1 MWRRWMRKFYD
12 SGETREVRMFQ
23 VIAIGGIIA
32 SGLGTITSAVT
43 GLPLVV
49 LVGTLL
55 GGVVLYALMHIVRR
69 TQKTQL
75 CSCILIVGLN
85 VFLIPISYFSGG
97 GIRSGLGVWF
107 VLGIFI
113 TFLLLK
119 GVAFWLMS
127 VVSFTS
133 MIVTYVVSYLHPE
146 LVVPFESELMS
157 YQDMVFSILIVALV
171 VGLVI
176 RFQNYIYEEEQKK
189 VVAQKEELE
198 RVYETKNRFFANMS
212 HEIRTPINTII
223 GLNEMILRED
233 VSDEI
238 AENAIHIQEASKML
252 LALINDVLDMSKI
265 ESGKMEIVPVQYET
279 GAMFSELVNII
290 WIRAHEKKLEFKIDI
305 SREIPSMLYGD
316 EVRIKQIVTNLLT
329 NAVKYTQK
337 GYVTLTARGE
347 QIGNNRILLTISVKD
362 SGIGIKK
369 EDMQYLFQSFKRVDE
384 GKNSHIEGTGLGLSI
399 SSQLVSM
406 MGGKITVDS
415 IYQQGSVFTVQIEQD
430 IVDINPMGRMD
441 FMSRGTG
448 QKRKRYQQSFEAPD
462 AKVLIVDDNEM
473 NLIVA
478 KKLLRGTKIQ
488 VDLAKSGKECLDCTK
503 HKLYNVIFMDHMMP
517 QMDGVET
524 LSKLRVQ
531 KNGLCRET
539 PVIALTANVV
549 PGADKIYR
557 DMGFQGYLA
566 KPITGSLLEAIL
578 LKYLPK
584 ELVEYNALSE
594 EEEDDEQLIRL
605 VSSKRKK
612 KVYITTDCVCDL
624 PEEAFKQYE
633 IGDMYYYVGTGTAR
647 FCDISEITSG
657 NLLEYLGTQK
667 EHVKTQCASVEEYET
682 FFANALGIGEQ
693 VIHISMAQYASA
705 GYKTALAAAQGF
717 DNVTVVDSGHL
728 SSGLGLMVLYAADLA
743 KKGHQA
749 KEILDELERL
759 KTRISTSFIVPSPD
773 CLYRSGRIGKQV
785 RDICEMLKLHPVLK
799 LKRSKIVVGGIK
811 SGSIRQSYASYIRNM
826 LKGKK
831 NIDTRVL
838 FVTYAGCT
846 VRQQKEFIEEVNK
859 YQKFDKIILQK
870 ASATISSNCGL
881 GAMGIIFMEQE
892 KK

>member
-1 MWRRWMRKFYD
+1 MWKRWMRKFYD

-23 VIAIGGIIA
+23 VIAIGGIA
-32 SGLGTITSAVT
+32 AAVLAAVTSAAT
-43 GLPLVV
+43 GLSLTVV
-49 LVGTLL
+49 IGILL
-55 GGVVLYALMHIVRR
+55 GGLVLYALMHVVRH
-69 TQKTQL
+69 TKKTQL
-75 CSCILIVGLN
+75 CSCILIAGLN
-85 VFLIPISYFSGG
+85 VFLIPIAYFAGG
-97 GIRSGLGVWF
+97 GIRSGIGAWF
-107 VLGIFI
+107 VLGIFVV
-113 TFLLLK
+113 FLLLK
-119 GVAFWLMS
+119 GVVFWLMLA
-127 VVSFTS
+127 VSFAS
-133 MIVTYVVSYLHPE
+133 MIATYVVSYLYPE

-157 YQDMVFSILIVALV
+157 YQDMVFSILIVSLI

-189 VVAQKEELE
+189 VLVKNEELE
-198 RVYETKNRFFANMS
+198 RVYETKNKFFANMS

-252 LALINDVLDMSKI
+252 LALINDILDMSKI

-305 SREIPSMLYGD
+305 SPEIPSMLFGD

-347 QIGNNRILLTISVKD
+347 QIGNNRLLLTISVKD
-362 SGIGIKK
+362 SGAGIKK

-399 SSQLVSM
+399 SSQLVGM

-415 IYQQGSVFTVQIEQD
+415 IYQKGSVFTVQIEQD
-430 IVDINPMGRMD
+430 IVDANPMGRMD
-441 FMSRGTG
+441 FMNRGSG

-473 NLIVA
+473 NLLVA

-488 VDLAKSGKECLDCTK
+488 ADLAKSGKECLECTK
-503 HKLYNVIFMDHMMP
+503 HKFYNVIFMDHMMP
-517 QMDGVET
+517 EMDGVET
-524 LSKLRVQ
+524 LSKLRRQ
-531 KNGLCRET
+531 ENGLCREV

-566 KPITGSLLEAIL
+566 KPISGSLLEAML
-578 LKYLPK
+578 LKHLPK
-584 ELVEYNALSE
+584 ELVEYNALSSEDE
-594 EEEDDEQLIRL
+594 EENSGLIQL

-633 IGDMYYYVGTGTAR
+633 IGDMYYYVNVGKAR
-647 FCDISEITSG
+647 FCDVNEITSG
-657 NLLEYLGTQK
+657 NLLEYLATHE
-667 EHVKTQCASVEEYET
+667 EHAKSHCASVEEYET
-682 FFANALGIGEQ
+682 FFANALSIGEQ
-693 VIHISMAQYASA
+693 VIHISMAQHASD
-705 GYKTALAAAQGF
+705 GYKTAMAAAQGF

-728 SSGLGLMVLYAADLA
+728 SSGMGLMVIHAADMA
-743 KKGHQA
+743 KKGYQTG
-749 KEILDELERL
+749 EILNELE
-759 KTRISTSFIVPSPD
+759 KIKSRISTSFIVPSAD
-773 CLYRSGRIGKQV
+773 CMYRSGKVGKPV
-785 RDICEMLKLHPVLK
+785 KDICDLLNLHPVLA
-799 LKRSKIVVGGIK
+799 LKRSRITLSGIK
-811 SGSIRQSYASYIRNM
+811 SGNLKRSYNDYIRKA

-838 FVTYAGCT
+838 FITYAGCT

-881 GAMGIIFMEQE
+881 GAMGVLFM
-892 KK
+892 KRG